1 MPLTKG
7 EGYMDKNIKV
17 QLLEESSIDYLRI
30 FFGDEEFED
39 INLNSN
45 DQSGLRSIYKKLI
58 KLSLENNLTLELE
71 YQEGYSK
78 VLFKEIAY
86 EFLSDLNK
94 ELIKISSDETLK
106 NLE

>member
-1 MPLTKG
+1 MPLMKG

-17 QLLEESSIDYLRI
+17 ELLEENSIDYLRI
-30 FFGDEEFED
+30 YFGDEEFED

-58 KLSLENNLTLELE
+58 KLTLENNLTLELE

-78 VLFKEIAY
+78 VLFKEIAS

-94 ELIKISSDETLK
+94 ELSKISSDQTLK